1 MTNMV
6 YCIPKSTITE
16 FNLDDDVKKPSNK
29 RMVNEYSQF
38 IDLDKNKWN
47 LFRIEN
53 GFIINYVGNQSQRPS
68 TFTIEKDGEY
78 FEIKNTYCLF
88 INTVDFE
95 MYYEIRETI
104 RKNNTD
110 FIWDYFQE
118 LIQDRFLSSNQVL
131 ESEKLK

>member
-1 MTNMV
+1 MV

-104 RKNNTD
+104 RKNHTD

-118 LIQDRFLSSNQVL
+118 LIQDRFLLSNQVL

>member
-1 MTNMV
+1 MV

-16 FNLDDDVKKPSNK
+16 FSLEEDVKKPRNK
-29 RMVNEYSQF
+29 RMVDEYSQF
-38 IDLDKNKWN
+38 VDLDKNKWN
-47 LFRIEN
+47 LYRIEN
-53 GFIINYVGNQSQRPS
+53 GFIIQYVGDQTQRPN

-88 INTVDFE
+88 INTIEFE

-104 RKNNTD
+104 NKNHTG
-110 FIWDYFQE
+110 FVWDYFQE
-118 LIQDRFLSSNQVL
+118 LIQDRFLSSNQIL

>member
-1 MTNMV
+1 MINMV

-16 FNLDDDVKKPSNK
+16 FNLDEDVKKPRNK
-29 RMVNEYSQF
+29 RMVDEYSQF

-78 FEIKNTYCLF
+78 FELKNTYCLF
-88 INTVDFE
+88 VNTVEFE

-104 RKNNTD
+104 HKNHTG